1 MDLQD
6 LKWTKN
12 VKRHDNTWA
21 YREYK
26 VSARFRL
33 AWKDD
38 EVNAN
43 KPEKDSL
50 ILLRQRGYVT
60 HLVKVL
66 DCKAQREIGKDD
78 YDIYRNVEVLWAID
92 FDNPPVS
99 AKADAMFD
107 YPEVL
112 DYQGG
117 KVMELEKLPTFRQRW
132 NDDGGLGGFQTY
144 IQNLLGLSNNDRENK
159 SV

>member
-1 MDLQD
+1 MDLQY

-12 VKRHDNTWA
+12 VRRNDGTWA

-26 VSARFRL
+26 VSDSFQL

-66 DCKAQREIGKDD
+66 DCKAEREIGKDN
-78 YDIYRNVEVLWAID
+78 YDIYRIVEVLWAID

-107 YPEVL
+107 YRVR
-112 DYQGG
+112 YQGG
-117 KVMELEKLPTFRQRW
+117 
-132 NDDGGLGGFQTY
+132 
-144 IQNLLGLSNNDRENK
+144 
-159 SV
+159 

>member
-1 MDLQD
+1 MDLQA

-12 VKRHDNTWA
+12 VRRHDGTWA

-26 VSARFRL
+26 VSNSFKL

-43 KPEKDSL
+43 KPEKGSL

-66 DCKAQREIGKDD
+66 DCKAKREIG
-78 YDIYRNVEVLWAID
+78 VEVLWAID

-107 YPEVL
+107 YRVR
-112 DYQGG
+112 YQGG
-117 KVMELEKLPTFRQRW
+117 NVMELEKLPTFRQRW

-144 IQNLLGLSNNDRENK
+144 IQNLLGLSRND
-159 SV
+159 